1 MDQRNR
7 CTGSE
12 VISRTFQMRGDRR

>member
-1 MDQRNR
+1 MDQRHR

-12 VISRTFQMRGDRR
+12 VISYTFQMRGDRR